1 MLFCIGRDS
10 GDRLLLQLLHII
22 DCPHRGTAVEVQGR
36 QIAHCLARQ
45 VVVACKDRGMC
56 LARQVVVT
64 CKDRGMCLARQVIVA
79 CKDRGMC
86 LARQVVVT
94 GKDGMLS
101 LRRMFVLACHNSL
114 DRL

>member
-1 MLFCIGRDS
+1 MGNAY
-10 GDRLLLQLLHII
+10 
-22 DCPHRGTAVEVQGR
+22 TVQV
-36 QIAHCLARQ
+36 ISDLARQ
-45 VVVACKDRGMC
+45 V
-56 LARQVVVT
+56 
-64 CKDRGMCLARQVIVA
+64 VA

-101 LRRMFVLACHNSL
+101 LGRMFVLACHNSL

>member
-1 MLFCIGRDS
+1 MLFYICWDS

-22 DCPHRGTAVEVQGR
+22 DCPHRGTTVKVQGR

-64 CKDRGMCLARQVIVA
+64 CKDRGMCLARQVIV
-79 CKDRGMC
+79 
-86 LARQVVVT
+86 T
-94 GKDGMLS
+94 GKDGML
-101 LRRMFVLACHNSL
+101 LLGRMFVLACHNSL